1 MVRMEFRKI
10 LKEKRKELGL
20 TQEQL
25 AKDLNVSRSAIS
37 NWEIGRNYPDIET
50 LITISN
56 VFNIPLDYLL
66 NEDIRVVEAIDL
78 DISKSKKFKRAT
90 YILISLLMP
99 TLFFLSFLLLSKT
112 PNINLV
118 EEVVPYNSEIIPL
131 EKNEFKDFYI
141 KDNKLEIIFDNPQQ
155 DAGYYID
162 RLDDELNVSIY
173 KLSEPG
179 TLKKED
185 IKHYKSLLSIDLSEY
200 DQIKL
205 IKINYGETSSLD

>member
-1 MVRMEFRKI
+1 MEFRKI

-141 KDNKLEIIFDNPQQ
+141 KDNKLEIIFDDPQQ

>member
-1 MVRMEFRKI
+1 MEFRKI